1 MYIAF
6 KTISALLLPSIKVN
20 TWFISISRIHVYY
33 LLFIFFTLQYW
44 SLRETFW
51 MDEKKTCHVY
61 ISAWCTALLY
71 CAYEKLIITF
81 WNNLALK
88 CKNIKWSTF
97 ITWKKNNDFMQ
108 PNFLYLLIL
117 HFVQTKC
124 NICNY
129 VGLVLLQT
137 SNSNQ

>member
-1 MYIAF
+1 MIYINI
-6 KTISALLLPSIKVN
+6 KDTRLLLV
-20 TWFISISRIHVYY
+20 IS
-33 LLFIFFTLQYW
+33 FFTLQYW

-97 ITWKKNNDFMQ
+97 ITISCNLIFYIFWYFILYKLNVIYVTMLVLSCYKQ
-108 PNFLYLLIL
+108 VIVISSVNFLLI
-117 HFVQTKC
+117 HDTCKC
-124 NICNY
+124 HNLCK
-129 VGLVLLQT
+129 
-137 SNSNQ
+137 

>member
-1 MYIAF
+1 MIYINI
-6 KTISALLLPSIKVN
+6 KDTRLLLV
-20 TWFISISRIHVYY
+20 IS
-33 LLFIFFTLQYW
+33 FFTLQYW

-97 ITWKKNNDFMQ
+97 ITWKKTTISCNLIFYIFWYFILYKLNVIYVTMLVLSCYKQ
-108 PNFLYLLIL
+108 VIVISSVNFLLI
-117 HFVQTKC
+117 HDTCKC
-124 NICNY
+124 HNLCK
-129 VGLVLLQT
+129 
-137 SNSNQ
+137 